1 MNQERHDHPV
11 IGAQVC
17 VIVPTYNNGATLG
30 SLLVELANT
39 GIPVIVIDDGST
51 DETSS
56 VLDQHPDVIRIAHAT
71 NRGKGRALRNAFRE
85 ALDRG
90 FTHAISID
98 SDGQHFPRDISVF
111 LEALKQD
118 PSALY
123 VGQRNMD
130 QPNVPGKSNFGRRFS
145 NFWFRVDTGI
155 RLEDTQSGFRLY
167 PLEAMKDIHW
177 ITNRFEFEV
186 EVLVRSAWKGI
197 PVKGVPVSVFYP
209 PPGERIS
216 HFRPLPDFTR
226 ISILNT
232 FLFLGAI
239 FYYWPMRLL
248 RAFLPGRWR
257 HSLREALMNPEE
269 KEHVKVASIALGL
282 FMGIVPIWGFQ
293 LMTAIALAFLLRLNK
308 VLVVLAANISI
319 PPMIPLII
327 WLSLQLGRFW
337 MPGEVPPLAFSAD
350 LSWHD
355 IDVHARQYVFGSIT
369 LAVLTALGGGLITLA
384 LLKARARMAGVTG
397 G

>member
-1 MNQERHDHPV
+1 MESRHLPGKV
-11 IGAQVC
+11 SRVC
-17 VIVPTYNNGATLG
+17 VIVPTYNNGGTLG
-30 SLLVELANT
+30 PLLTELADT
-39 GIPVIVIDDGST
+39 GLPVIVVDDGST
-51 DETSS
+51 DATSS
-56 VLDQHPDVIRIAHAT
+56 VLDSHPDVIRLVQPI
-71 NRGKGRALRNAFRE
+71 NRGKGKALRRAFAE
-85 ALDRG
+85 ALARG
-90 FTHAISID
+90 FSHAISID
-98 SDGQHFPRDISVF
+98 SDGQHFPKDIPVF
-111 LEALKQD
+111 LEAMAED

-145 NFWFRVDTGI
+145 NFWFWIDTGI
-155 RLEDTQSGFRLY
+155 QLDDTQSGFRLY
-167 PLEAMKDIHW
+167 PLEAMKDIRW
-177 ITNRFEFEV
+177 LTNRFEFEV
-186 EVLVRSAWKGI
+186 EVLVRSAWQDI
-197 PVKGVPVSVFYP
+197 PVRGVPVSVYYP

-239 FYYWPMRLL
+239 FYYWPMRMLRYLL
-248 RAFLPGRWR
+248 PVRWQ
-257 HSLREALMNPEE
+257 HALREALVNPEE

-308 VLVVLAANISI
+308 VLVVLAANISV

-337 MPGEVPPLAFSAD
+337 MPGEVPPMVFSSD

-355 IDVHARQYVFGSIT
+355 IDVHARQYVYGSIT
-369 LAVLTALGGGLITLA
+369 LAVLTALAGGLVTLA
-384 LLKARARMAGVTG
+384 LLKIRTRTTDVAG
-397 G
+397 